1 MSKIIK
7 KADVYLKGETTEIRV
22 SVNLESDNFKE
33 NFSKIEDICFLYAI
47 GHDLK
52 LISIYFREEEESHD

>member
-7 KADVYLKGETTEIRV
+7 KADVYLKGETTELRV
-22 SVNLESDNFKE
+22 TVDISDT
-33 NFSKIEDICFLYAI
+33 IIYTDIFVYITRETEKYLNEF
-47 GHDLK
+47 K